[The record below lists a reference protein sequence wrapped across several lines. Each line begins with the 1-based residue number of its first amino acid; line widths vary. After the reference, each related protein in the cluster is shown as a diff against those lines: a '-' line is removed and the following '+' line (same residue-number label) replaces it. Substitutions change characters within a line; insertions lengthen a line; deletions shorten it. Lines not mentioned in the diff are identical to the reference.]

1 MLKLKN
7 KNDFDSEVT
16 VLRKV
21 RQSHHKDKH
30 LISLL
35 ATYEKNGVYHFIFPW
50 AKADLYKYWEQFPN
64 PPQTASME
72 NWIFDQCIGL
82 VTALQKVHRYE
93 TFSDSSILALHRRPD
108 RSKGQGSGGA
118 NTNAGR
124 QRSMFVGRHG
134 DLKPQN
140 ILWFPADI
148 GTNQQPN
155 QGLLKIA
162 DFGSAQFRKTDSW
175 YNDREGRIPNSATY
189 QSPEYRLDRTYSTLC
204 DIWALGCIYLEM
216 LVWYFGGFVSI
227 EQFAKERLEPDESLA
242 WIKGDTFFSVKTEG
256 NESRAQVKDSVTKVS
271 LVVISDSVI

>member
-1 MLKLKN
+1 MLKLNN
-7 KNDFDSEVT
+7 KKDFDSEVT
-16 VLRKV
+16 VLRKI

-35 ATYEKNGVYHFIFPW
+35 ATYERNGVYHFIFPW
-50 AKADLYKYWEQFPN
+50 ATADLYKYWEQFPN

-134 DLKPQN
+134 DLKPEN
-140 ILWFPADI
+140 ILWFPEDI
-148 GTNQQPN
+148 NTDQQPN

-162 DFGSAQFRKTDSW
+162 DFGSAQFSKTDSW
-175 YNDREGRIPNSATY
+175 YDDRRGRVPNSTTY
-189 QSPEYRLDRTYSTLC
+189 QSPEYQLDGTYSTLC

-227 EQFAKERLEPDESLA
+227 KQFAKDRLERDRNLA
-242 WIKGDTFFSVKTEG
+242 WIRSDTFFSVKTEG
-256 NESRAQVKDSVTKVS
+256 TESRAQVKKSVTKVS
-271 LVVISDSVI
+271 LVVTNDTVV